1 MAINTAQAV
10 QKYWAITHD
19 QASIAANTQAVSSAK
34 TALGAK
40 VDGLFMVKRPSG
52 LNSGLTVDAECTTKD
67 QIVLRFTN
75 NTAGA
80 IDPASMTFE
89 VVML

>member
-10 QKYWAITHD
+10 QKFWAITHD

-40 VDGLFMVKRPSG
+40 VDGIFLVKRPTA
-52 LNSGLTVDAECTTKD
+52 LNSGLTVSAECTTAD

-80 IDPASMTFE
+80 LDPASMVFD

>member
-1 MAINTAQAV
+1 MAISTAQPV

-19 QASIAANTQAVSSAK
+19 QASIAANTMVASSAK

-40 VDGLFMVKRPSG
+40 VDGIYHVKRPSG
-52 LNSGLTVDAECTTKD
+52 LNNGLSVTAECTTAD

-75 NTAGA
+75 VTAGA
-80 IDPASMTFE
+80 LDPASLTFE